1 MTTHTALAPAPA
13 CAQSFTRA
21 QRVTRSLLGYGVLAG
36 VVFEASVLIQGLT
49 RRGFR
54 LAHHDAS
61 LLSNGPLGW
70 IQITTFAVAGAMTI
84 ACAVGM
90 RRALAGPGLAGS
102 GLAGSGLAGS
112 GLAGSGLAGSGLAG
126 SGLAGAGLAG
136 SGLAGSGF
144 AGRWGPRLIA
154 VYGAALVAAGL
165 LRADP
170 ADGFGPGAPAGKA
183 AHISWHAA
191 GHLISASVG
200 FTALIVACFVVAR
213 YFGREGHRGLAV
225 YSRVSGLAFLA
236 AFAGVTTGSSSSAVV
251 LPFYAGVLIAW
262 TWLAV
267 TSVHLYR
274 HVR

>member
-1 MTTHTALAPAPA
+1 MTTLAPAPA
-13 CAQSFTRA
+13 CSQSFTRA

-70 IQITTFAVAGAMTI
+70 IQIATFAVAGVMTI

-90 RRALAGPGLAGS
+90 RRALAGSALAGP
-102 GLAGSGLAGS
+102 
-112 GLAGSGLAGSGLAG
+112 
-126 SGLAGAGLAG
+126 
-136 SGLAGSGF
+136 
-144 AGRWGPRLIA
+144 WGPRLIV

-170 ADGFGPGAPAGKA
+170 ADGFGPGTPAGKA
-183 AHISWHAA
+183 AQISWHAA
-191 GHLISASVG
+191 GHLISAGAG

-213 YFGREGHRGLAV
+213 YLGREGHRGLAV

>member
-1 MTTHTALAPAPA
+1 MTTQTALAPAP
-13 CAQSFTRA
+13 CTQSFTRA

-36 VVFEASVLIQGLT
+36 AVFEASVLIQGLT

-70 IQITTFAVAGAMTI
+70 IQIATFAVAGAMTI

-90 RRALAGPGLAGS
+90 RRALAGRPGGV
-102 GLAGSGLAGS
+102 
-112 GLAGSGLAGSGLAG
+112 
-126 SGLAGAGLAG
+126 
-136 SGLAGSGF
+136 
-144 AGRWGPRLIA
+144 WGPRLVA

-191 GHLISASVG
+191 GHLISAGAG

-225 YSRVSGLAFLA
+225 YSRASGLAFLA

>member
-1 MTTHTALAPAPA
+1 
-13 CAQSFTRA
+13 
-21 QRVTRSLLGYGVLAG
+21 VTRSLLGYGVLAG

-70 IQITTFAVAGAMTI
+70 IQIATFLVAGAMTI
-84 ACAVGM
+84 ACAAGM
-90 RRALAGPGLAGS
+90 RRALV
-102 GLAGSGLAGS
+102 
-112 GLAGSGLAGSGLAG
+112 
-126 SGLAGAGLAG
+126 
-136 SGLAGSGF
+136 
-144 AGRWGPRLIA
+144 GRWGPGLVA
-154 VYGAALVAAGL
+154 VYGAALMAAGL

-170 ADGFGPGAPAGKA
+170 ADGFGPGAPAAKA

-191 GHLISASVG
+191 GHLVSAGVG
-200 FTALIVACFVVAR
+200 FIALIVACFVVAR
-213 YFGREGHRGLAV
+213 YFGRGGHRGLAV

-267 TSVHLYR
+267 TSVYLYR

>member
-1 MTTHTALAPAPA
+1 MTTQTALAPAPA

-36 VVFEASVLIQGLT
+36 VVFEASLLIQGLT

-90 RRALAGPGLAGS
+90 RRALASPGLAGS
-102 GLAGSGLAGS
+102 GLAGS
-112 GLAGSGLAGSGLAG
+112 
-126 SGLAGAGLAG
+126 GLAG

>member
-1 MTTHTALAPAPA
+1 MTTQTALAPAPT
-13 CAQSFTRA
+13 CTPA

-70 IQITTFAVAGAMTI
+70 IQIATFAVAGAMTI

-90 RRALAGPGLAGS
+90 RRALAGRPGGV
-102 GLAGSGLAGS
+102 
-112 GLAGSGLAGSGLAG
+112 
-126 SGLAGAGLAG
+126 
-136 SGLAGSGF
+136 
-144 AGRWGPRLIA
+144 WGPRLVA

-191 GHLISASVG
+191 GHLISAGIG

-225 YSRVSGLAFLA
+225 YSRASGLAFLA
-236 AFAGVTTGSSSSAVV
+236 AFAGVTTGSSASAVV

>member
-1 MTTHTALAPAPA
+1 MTAQTAVAPAPA
-13 CAQSFTRA
+13 CTPA

-36 VVFEASVLIQGLT
+36 AVFEVSILVQGLT

-54 LAHHDAS
+54 LAHDDAS

-70 IQITTFAVAGAMTI
+70 IQIATFLVAGAMTI
-84 ACAVGM
+84 ACAAGM
-90 RRALAGPGLAGS
+90 RRALAGRPGGT
-102 GLAGSGLAGS
+102 
-112 GLAGSGLAGSGLAG
+112 
-126 SGLAGAGLAG
+126 
-136 SGLAGSGF
+136 
-144 AGRWGPRLIA
+144 WGPWLIA
-154 VYGAALVAAGL
+154 VYGAALMAAGL

-170 ADGFGPGAPAGKA
+170 ADGYGPGAPAGKA
-183 AHISWHAA
+183 AHISGHAA
-191 GHLISASVG
+191 GHLVSAGVG

-213 YFGREGHRGLAV
+213 YFGRERHRGLAV

-236 AFAGVTTGSSSSAVV
+236 AFGGVTTGSSSSAVV
-251 LPFYAGVLIAW
+251 VPFYAGVLIAW

>member
-70 IQITTFAVAGAMTI
+70 IQIATFAVAGAMTI

-90 RRALAGPGLAGS
+90 RRALAGSAVAGP
-102 GLAGSGLAGS
+102 
-112 GLAGSGLAGSGLAG
+112 
-126 SGLAGAGLAG
+126 
-136 SGLAGSGF
+136 
-144 AGRWGPRLIA
+144 WGPRLIA

-213 YFGREGHRGLAV
+213 YFGREGNRGLAV